1 MKYHFAFINDEL
13 LIGKCCMI
21 ASNVIFIMNGANH
34 LTDALTTYPFSIFG
48 NGWENVLDG
57 KKYPQNC
64 DIIIGNDV

>member
-1 MKYHFAFINDEL
+1 
-13 LIGKCCMI
+13 MI